1 MLELI
6 ALLGVLFVGGLV
18 LGAVVLAFKLLFVVF
33 KIALIPIKIGLHLV
47 VGLIGLVVGGCVL
60 LLFGPLVAVVLFV
73 LFLPILIIG
82 GLVWGAVAL
91 VA

>member
-60 LLFGPLVAVVLFV
+60 LLFGPLAAVVLFV
-73 LFLPILIIG
+73 LFLPVLIIG

>member
-6 ALLGVLFVGGLV
+6 ALLGMLFVGGLV
-18 LGAVVLAFKLLFVVF
+18 IGAVVLLFKLLFVVF

-47 VGLIGLVVGGCVL
+47 VGLIGLVVGGLVL
-60 LLFGPLVAVVLFV
+60 LLLGPVASVVLFV
-73 LFLPILIIG
+73 LFLPVLIIG

>member
-6 ALLGVLFVGGLV
+6 ALLGMLFVGGLV
-18 LGAVVLAFKLLFVVF
+18 IGAVVLLFKLLFVVF

-60 LLFGPLVAVVLFV
+60 LLLGPVAAIVLFV
-73 LFLPILIIG
+73 LFLPVLIIG

-91 VA
+91 VT

>member
-60 LLFGPLVAVVLFV
+60 LLFGPLAAVVLFI
-73 LFLPILIIG
+73 LFLPVLIIG